1 MAQEMSSKNILLF
14 ASAWSAPGWMKSNGE
29 VFGQGYLL
37 PQYYQ
42 LWADYHIKFLQ
53 AYKVLSQ
60 FENFKYFQK
69 LQDNGVDLWGL
80 TAQNEPFDGNYP
92 DFSFNC
98 MGWNASTQ
106 ATWIGQ
112 NLGPSLA
119 ENGFDD
125 LKLMAFDDQRPL
137 LFGWSRDVMADELAA
152 Q

>member
-1 MAQEMSSKNILLF
+1 
-14 ASAWSAPGWMKSNGE
+14 
-29 VFGQGYLL
+29 
-37 PQYYQ
+37 
-42 LWADYHIKFLQ
+42 
-53 AYKVLSQ
+53 
-60 FENFKYFQK
+60 
-69 LQDNGVDLWGL
+69 
-80 TAQNEPFDGNYP
+80 
-92 DFSFNC
+92 

-137 LFGWSRDVMADELAA
+137 LFGWSRDIMADELAA